1 MKNNM
6 EKKAATSVSV
16 IGGEDGPT
24 SVFLVGKAE
33 KNHKEKNIFRRIRN
47 DYRNRRWRRKR
58 KKAEKEIT
66 PGAHSPAETE
76 AYIKE
81 KYGAVEADASYFHY
95 AERKAQMKC
104 SLLQRERPELL
115 DGIKQILPPE
125 NLQDTA
131 AVQAW
136 MKEVE
141 AWTESYQKKAEALPD
156 DIFPMEYHLYLID
169 RGEACRLEVE
179 MEYRHQIMS
188 VSGTGNLKE
197 IGKIEKD
204 IYRYF
209 GVTEEDIKNRTER
222 YGMLVT
228 ILAT

>member
-6 EKKAATSVSV
+6 ENKAATSVSI
-16 IGGEDGPT
+16 IGGADGPT
-24 SVFLVGKAE
+24 SVFLVGKAG
-33 KNHKEKNIFRRIRN
+33 KDHKEKNIFRRIRN
-47 DYRNRRWRRKR
+47 DCRNRHWRRKR

-66 PGAHSPAETE
+66 PGVHSPAEME

-81 KYGAVEADASYFHY
+81 KYGAVEADAASSRY
-95 AERKAQMKC
+95 AERKAEMKC

-115 DGIKQILPPE
+115 DGMKQILPPD

-136 MKEVE
+136 MREVDE
-141 AWTESYQKKAEALPD
+141 WTESCRKKAEALPEEL
-156 DIFPMEYHLYLID
+156 FPTEYHLYLID
-169 RGEACRLEVE
+169 RGEECQLEVE
-179 MEYRHQIMS
+179 MEYRRQIMA

-209 GVTEEDIKNRTER
+209 GVTEEDIKNKTER

-228 ILAT
+228 VLAT